1 MELDAIQMF
10 LIGLAASAVA
20 GAFRWAIAKWGENVI
35 SRRWATA
42 IVYVLSVVLAALF
55 NIDEL
60 PVLVDDFAG
69 NVQVIVAYV
78 TALFGWATIVYNFFL
93 AAFFEKIGWDPEG
106 LVSRFVTI
114 KEVGGGSGMRG

>member
-10 LIGLAASAVA
+10 LIGLAASGVA
-20 GAFRWAIAKWGENVI
+20 GAIRWAIAKWGENVI

-42 IVYVLSVVLAALF
+42 IVYVLSVVLAAIF

-60 PVLVDDFAG
+60 PVFVDDFAG
-69 NVQVIVAYV
+69 NVQAVVAYI
-78 TALFGWATIVYNFFL
+78 TALFGWATLVYNVFL

-106 LVSRFVTI
+106 LASRFITI
-114 KEVGGGSGMRG
+114 KEIGGGSGLRG